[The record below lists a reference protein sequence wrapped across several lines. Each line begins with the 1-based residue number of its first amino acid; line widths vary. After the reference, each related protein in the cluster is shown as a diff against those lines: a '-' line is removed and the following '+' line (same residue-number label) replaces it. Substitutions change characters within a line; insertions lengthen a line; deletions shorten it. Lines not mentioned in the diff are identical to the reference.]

1 MTLQSNVVAFPSDM
15 VGDLPSD
22 QMQEIRDIGFTHYR
36 RAEGDLI
43 AAMAILRAACLILC
57 DLAAADPNPMAALDN
72 HLRDLRDET
81 EGLILVMQAD

>member
-1 MTLQSNVVAFPSDM
+1 MTLQSNVIAFPSGM

-57 DLAAADPNPMAALDN
+57 DMAMADPDPMATLDTC
-72 HLRDLRDET
+72 LGEIRGET
-81 EGLILVMQAD
+81 EGLILVMQAG